1 VFSKVDFVGRWRL
14 WFAISCVLIAAGIT
28 AIALGNLNFGIDFEG
43 GTKFTVASPDRHPG
57 EGGIRQALPGFV
69 ARDAVIQTAGNGYE
83 VRTPVLS
90 QEQRSQVE
98 DSLREALGGEV
109 SETSV
114 SPTFGGQVRD
124 QALQA
129 VAAAMLII
137 VAFISVRFEF
147 AFALAAMVALLHDIL
162 ITVGFYAIVGR
173 EVTLVTVVAVL
184 TVLGYSL
191 YDTII
196 IFDRVRENTPRVGY
210 NRRRFDE
217 TVNTSITLHPDPH
230 NRTPDLRRDD
240 PGRLR
245 FRPPRRHRRRHLQL
259 HLYRL
264 ARPVA
269 VQGVARREASARALG
284 LGENPSRGHGE
295 EMLERRSCSGAVQVV
310 VSWLSQHGLSLPVGV
325 GTEPAL
331 YHVGVARFLGRW
343 LCAGRSARRS
353 SV

>member
-1 VFSKVDFVGRWRL
+1 VFSKVDFVGQWKL
-14 WFAISCVLIAAGIT
+14 WFAISGVLLVAGIA

-43 GTKFTVASPDRHPG
+43 GTKFTVASPDRELSEG
-57 EGGIRQALPGFV
+57 EIRQELPGFV

-90 QEQRSQVE
+90 QQQRSQVE
-98 DSLREALGGEV
+98 ESLREALGGEV

-129 VAAAMLII
+129 VAAALLII

-162 ITVGFYAIVGR
+162 MTVGFYAIVGR

-196 IFDRVRENTPRVGY
+196 IFDRIRENTPRVGY
-210 NRRRFDE
+210 NRRRFDQTINDSIRQVVRRSIYTSLCTLIPITALLIFGE
-217 TVNTSITLHPDPH
+217 TTLADFAFALLVGIIAGTYSSIFIASPVLSLFKAW
-230 NRTPDLRRDD
+230 RA
-240 PGRLR
+240 GRLR
-245 FRPPRRHRRRHLQL
+245 
-259 HLYRL
+259 
-264 ARPVA
+264 
-269 VQGVARREASARALG
+269 
-284 LGENPSRGHGE
+284 
-295 EMLERRSCSGAVQVV
+295 
-310 VSWLSQHGLSLPVGV
+310 
-325 GTEPAL
+325 PA
-331 YHVGVARFLGRW
+331 
-343 LCAGRSARRS
+343 RSA
-353 SV
+353 

>member
-1 VFSKVDFVGRWRL
+1 VFFKVDFVGQWKL
-14 WFAISCVLIAAGIT
+14 WFAISSVLLVAGIA

-43 GTKFTVASPDRHPG
+43 GTKFTVASPDRELSEG
-57 EGGIRQALPGFV
+57 EVRQALPGFV

-98 DSLREALGGEV
+98 ESLREALGGEV

-114 SPTFGGQVRD
+114 SPTFGGQVRE

-162 ITVGFYAIVGR
+162 MTVGFYAIVGR

-196 IFDRVRENTPRVGY
+196 IFDRIRENTPRVGY
-210 NRRRFDE
+210 NRRRFDQTINDSIRQVVRRSIYTSLCTLIPITALLIFGE
-217 TVNTSITLHPDPH
+217 TTLADFAFALLVGIIAGTYSSIFIASPVLSLYKAW
-230 NRTPDLRRDD
+230 RA
-240 PGRLR
+240 GRLR
-245 FRPPRRHRRRHLQL
+245 P
-259 HLYRL
+259 
-264 ARPVA
+264 AR
-269 VQGVARREASARALG
+269 S
-284 LGENPSRGHGE
+284 
-295 EMLERRSCSGAVQVV
+295 
-310 VSWLSQHGLSLPVGV
+310 
-325 GTEPAL
+325 T
-331 YHVGVARFLGRW
+331 
-343 LCAGRSARRS
+343 
-353 SV
+353 

>member
-1 VFSKVDFVGRWRL
+1 VFTKVDFVGRWRL
-14 WFAISCVLIAAGIT
+14 WFAISGALIAVGIA

-43 GTKFTVASPDRHPG
+43 GTKFTVARPDQQLG
-57 EGGIRQALPGFV
+57 EGEIRQALPGFV

-90 QEQRSQVE
+90 QTQRSQVE
-98 DSLREALGGEV
+98 DALKETLGGEV

-129 VAAAMLII
+129 VAAALLII
-137 VAFISVRFEF
+137 VAFISIRFEF
-147 AFALAAMVALLHDIL
+147 AFALAAMAALVHDIL

-196 IFDRVRENTPRVGY
+196 IFDRIRENTPRVGY

-217 TVNTSITLHPDPH
+217 TINESI
-230 NRTPDLRRDD
+230 R
-240 PGRLR
+240 
-245 FRPPRRHRRRHLQL
+245 Q
-259 HLYRL
+259 
-264 ARPVA
+264 V
-269 VQGVARREASARALG
+269 V
-284 LGENPSRGHGE
+284 
-295 EMLERRSCSGAVQVV
+295 RRSIYTSLCTLIPITALLIFGETTLADFAFALLVGIVAGTYSSIFIA
-310 VSWLSQHGLSLPVGV
+310 SPALSLYKAWRAGKLR
-325 GTEPAL
+325 PA
-331 YHVGVARFLGRW
+331 
-343 LCAGRSARRS
+343 RSA
-353 SV
+353 